1 MKEKVIFI
9 LSIIGSFSATILIF
23 LTEILAFAGVDTS
36 GYVDI
41 LKMISMGLAGIIL
54 IVGMVFL
61 NKYNAKQQIAN
72 TEQKANI
79 QSILNNNTEFMRKA
93 LPQIATELLA
103 TTQSQV
109 NELTKIFKDEMT
121 TAMTEMLPN
130 LAKQTMDIVTK
141 ESQDIIAKT
150 TAKANDTMLQMQDL
164 WPTYAKNISD
174 QVAQTVRENN
184 AHYHKMLNDIKTIL
198 PTIPTTPIQ
207 MPSIDYSAIEAVVIN
222 NLSNIE
228 HSITESITKL
238 LANLSFTPPVI
249 SDIVTDPKDDSEEYP
264 AETIVEYP
272 AETIVEDPEEATT
285 QNDET
290 SEESNETEQL

>member
-1 MKEKVIFI
+1 
-9 LSIIGSFSATILIF
+9 
-23 LTEILAFAGVDTS
+23 
-36 GYVDI
+36 
-41 LKMISMGLAGIIL
+41 
-54 IVGMVFL
+54 
-61 NKYNAKQQIAN
+61 
-72 TEQKANI
+72 
-79 QSILNNNTEFMRKA
+79 
-93 LPQIATELLA
+93 
-103 TTQSQV
+103 
-109 NELTKIFKDEMT
+109 
-121 TAMTEMLPN
+121 ML
-130 LAKQTMDIVTK
+130 
-141 ESQDIIAKT
+141 
-150 TAKANDTMLQMQDL
+150 
-164 WPTYAKNISD
+164 KNISD

-264 AETIVEYP
+264 AE
-272 AETIVEDPEEATT
+272 AIVEDPEEATT